1 MSTSAQQ
8 DESAVLAA
16 AAALVAD
23 FGRSDRDAY
32 FSHFAP
38 SASFIFYPEAE
49 RLTSRAAYEQDRDL
63 LRADR
68 DPIHP
73 ARIYGDLLP
82 RLTPQMLGDE
92 AAVFAHDVTT
102 VVSAGG
108 QEDTVNERE
117 TIVFQFI
124 DGRWLAVHE
133 HLSPAPATT

>member
-49 RLTSRAAYEQDRDL
+49 RLTSRAAYEQVWDSWVENDGFRVVSCVSAGG
-63 LRADR
+63 RV
-68 DPIHP
+68 
-73 ARIYGDLLP
+73 
-82 RLTPQMLGDE
+82 QMLGDE
-92 AAVFAHDVTT
+92 AAKRT
-102 VVSAGG
+102 
-108 QEDTVNERE
+108 R
-117 TIVFQFI
+117 
-124 DGRWLAVHE
+124 
-133 HLSPAPATT
+133 

>member
-49 RLTSRAAYEQDRDL
+49 RLTSRAAYEQVWDSWVENDGFRVVSCVSAGG
-63 LRADR
+63 RV
-68 DPIHP
+68 
-73 ARIYGDLLP
+73 
-82 RLTPQMLGDE
+82 QMLGDE